1 MSTATHVRHTPE
13 DLLEITDRLMPELV
27 DGELLEREPMGQ
39 KADEVGMRVGYFLV
53 GYSLT
58 TLPGVV
64 NGAHG
69 SIQVFPDDSN
79 KVRIPDASFTRRD
92 RMPGGVSF
100 EGHSRVVPD
109 LAVEVI
115 SPNDKL
121 GEFEAKM
128 DDYQSAGIPLIWVVN
143 PELRTVRVFTP
154 TGAGPLLHEGDIL
167 RGGDVLPGFECPVAA
182 IFADS

>member
-1 MSTATHVRHTPE
+1 MATATAVRYTPE

-39 KADEVGMRVGYFLV
+39 RADEVGSRIIYYLT

-58 TLPGVV
+58 LLSGVV

-69 SIQVFPDDSN
+69 SIQVFPDDPN
-79 KVRIPDASFTRRD
+79 KVRIPDVAFTRRD
-92 RMPGGVSF
+92 RMPGGEAF

-109 LAVEVI
+109 LAVEVV

-128 DDYQSAGIPLIWVVN
+128 KDYQSAAIPLIWVVN
-143 PELRTVRVFTP
+143 PELRTVRVYTP
-154 TGAGPLLHEGDIL
+154 TGAGPLLHDGDTL
-167 RGGDVLPGFECPVAA
+167 RGGDILPGFECPVSA

>member
-1 MSTATHVRHTPE
+1 MATATAVRYTPE

-27 DGELLEREPMGQ
+27 DGELVEREPMGQ
-39 KADEVGMRVGYFLV
+39 KADEIGLNIGYYLK

-58 TLPGVV
+58 ILPGVV

-69 SIQVFPDDSN
+69 SIQVFPDDPN

-100 EGHSRVVPD
+100 EEHSRVVPD

-128 DDYQSAGIPLIWVVN
+128 DDYQSAGIPMIWVVN
-143 PELRTVRVFTP
+143 PDLRTVRVFTP
-154 TGAGPLLHEGDIL
+154 AGAGPLLHEGDIL
-167 RGGDVLPGFECPVAA
+167 RGGDVLPGFECPIAA
-182 IFADS
+182 IFAGA

>member
-1 MSTATHVRHTPE
+1 MSTATMIRYTPE

-27 DGELLEREPMGQ
+27 DGELVEREPMGQ
-39 KADEVGMRVGYFLV
+39 RADEIGLNIGCFLKS
-53 GYSLT
+53 YSVT
-58 TLPGVV
+58 KLPGVV

-69 SIQVFPDDSN
+69 SIQVFPDDPS

-92 RMPGGVSF
+92 RMPGGVAF

-128 DDYQSAGIPLIWVVN
+128 EDYQSAAIPLIWVVN
-143 PELRTVRVFTP
+143 PELRTVRVYTP

-182 IFADS
+182 IFADA